1 MTYELNE
8 KMVKDVSEYWRD
20 RMPMM
25 LMEEAGELIQA
36 VSKYE
41 RKVMNP
47 KPCEGGVAKF
57 IRSESLDEEMK
68 YRVIEE
74 MRDMYISMAAIQQ
87 QYGIT
92 PEEINKEIEKKLN
105 KKY

>member
-1 MTYELNE
+1 MTYELDE
-8 KMVKDVSEYWRD
+8 KLVEDVSNYWND

-36 VSKYE
+36 ISKYE

-47 KPCEGGVAKF
+47 KSDSKSTK
-57 IRSESLDEEMK
+57 SEPLNEEEMK

-74 MRDMYISMAAIQQ
+74 MRDMYISMAAIQK

-92 PEEINKEIEKKLN
+92 PQEINSEIDKKLN